1 MRLQVSIHEN
11 DFIICEFKRDIR
23 APNEP
28 PYGTVFPLDQPYN
41 PAWAAGPSTGL
52 ALLDYHDNSK
62 MVYNDNV
69 RMTDVIPVISLDEC
83 GKSKGCL
90 MNPPD
95 CNSTENCQQIV
106 TFQVSP
112 NNSSRIRFEMY
123 SSNAY
128 QGQHL
133 NYIAFGLTPNR
144 NEFMVIISYIGNFIF
159 RFSNLVFFF

>member
-95 CNSTENCQQIV
+95 CNSTENCQQFV

-112 NNSSRIRFEMY
+112 SNSSRIRFEMY
-123 SSNAY
+123 SSSRY
-128 QGQHL
+128 L
-133 NYIAFGLTPNR
+133 NLGLYCFWFDSKSQR
-144 NEFMVIISYIGNFIF
+144 IHGN
-159 RFSNLVFFF
+159 NLKLVQIKILKFYFLSP